1 MPHNNSSSV
10 AKLPVF
16 VFFRH
21 LHLPEQHCNISWS
34 TWWQLAY
41 TRPKLLLEEISS
53 TSCRVPCESL
63 QSWLSL
69 SFTLTPPYREV
80 WFALKLATVTFI
92 LHSLHSYQEKGFP
105 LFRWLSIS
113 VQSIMSILFGVACF
127 SWSPSSV
134 SVPQMRVWKGAG
146 IPSVCKAALHCYGAR
161 TESRGWGSGTNFLD
175 EFKFAN
181 TYKSYIYV
189 RIYKYIYVIYNY
201 TVILCY
207 TILYV
212 ANNHPVPSDLLS
224 LHFHQAE
231 LQLASQTATWQ
242 TRAGRHDHGPV

>member
-69 SFTLTPPYREV
+69 SSTLTPPYREV

-105 LFRWLSIS
+105 VFRWLSIS

-161 TESRGWGSGTNFLD
+161 TESRGLRKRNKLLR
-175 EFKFAN
+175 
-181 TYKSYIYV
+181 
-189 RIYKYIYVIYNY
+189 RIQIRKHIQIIFY
-201 TVILCY
+201 TVILWNPY
-207 TILYV
+207 G
-212 ANNHPVPSDLLS
+212 PLS
-224 LHFHQAE
+224 VWPWN
-231 LQLASQTATWQ
+231 QT
-242 TRAGRHDHGPV
+242 